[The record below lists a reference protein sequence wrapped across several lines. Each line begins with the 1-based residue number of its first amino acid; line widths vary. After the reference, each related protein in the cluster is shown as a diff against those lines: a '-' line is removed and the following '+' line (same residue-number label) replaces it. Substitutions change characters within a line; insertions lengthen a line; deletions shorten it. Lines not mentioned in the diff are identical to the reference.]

1 MNLYLDDDI
10 AADVLTELLRR
21 DGHDVQVPTEAGLA
35 GDYDPNHLAHAIATG
50 RVLLSQNHW
59 DFKRLH
65 LLVAIANGHHPGV
78 LIVRKDNDRRRD
90 MKPQGIVRALRNL
103 AASGVVIA
111 DQFIILNDY
120 R

>member
-10 AADVLTELLRR
+10 AADALTALLRR
-21 DGHDVQVPTEAGLA
+21 DGHDVQLPTDAGLA
-35 GDYDPNHLAHAIATG
+35 GDYDPNHLAHAIANG
-50 RVLLSQNHW
+50 RVLMSQNHW

-65 LLVAIANGHHPGV
+65 LLVRAANGHHPGI
-78 LIVRKDNDRRRD
+78 LIIRKDNDRRRD
-90 MKPQGIVRALRNL
+90 MKPQGIARAVRNL
-103 AASGVVIA
+103 VAANVVTA